1 MADSRV
7 GEVIDEAT
15 DENGMVEIVVDL
27 DNEVLLTL
35 AMMAHELDIT
45 LNELCNQVL
54 RESLKD
60 FEDE

>member
-1 MADSRV
+1 MEDSR
-7 GEVIDEAT
+7 IDEAT
-15 DENGMVEIVVDL
+15 DGNGMVDIVVDL

-35 AMMAHELDIT
+35 AMMAHEQDIT